1 MIKLILIS
9 ITLNFLLVFFYKRI
23 NFFSVYNDKQSKS
36 ISLIGGNIIIINFII
51 FFIYSVV
58 FDKAILDEFF
68 SQKRQL
74 YSFIIASIGIYLM
87 GVFDDKYNLSP
98 MPKIFVMLFFILFAI
113 LGDNNLSIYKLK
125 FQTFEITLG
134 VYSLFFSSF
143 CFLVFINAI
152 NMFDGI
158 NLQVSFYSIFI
169 LIYLFLNFFQSN
181 LCLFLIISLLSFSIL
196 NAKNVSF
203 LGNSGSHF
211 LGFLFSYLLIKFYN
225 FNINTIYVEEI
236 VLLMLV
242 PGLDMLRVS
251 SKRIMSGNNPLKGD
265 INHLHHIIKDKLNS
279 NYALLVNFVITV
291 FPILIHESL
300 KLQLIY
306 TILIGTLVYYSVFL
320 FFRKNIIFE

>member
-1 MIKLILIS
+1 
-9 ITLNFLLVFFYKRI
+9 
-23 NFFSVYNDKQSKS
+23 
-36 ISLIGGNIIIINFII
+36 
-51 FFIYSVV
+51 
-58 FDKAILDEFF
+58 
-68 SQKRQL
+68 
-74 YSFIIASIGIYLM
+74 
-87 GVFDDKYNLSP
+87 
-98 MPKIFVMLFFILFAI
+98 
-113 LGDNNLSIYKLK
+113 
-125 FQTFEITLG
+125 
-134 VYSLFFSSF
+134 
-143 CFLVFINAI
+143 
-152 NMFDGI
+152 
-158 NLQVSFYSIFI
+158 
-169 LIYLFLNFFQSN
+169 
-181 LCLFLIISLLSFSIL
+181 LIISLLSFSIL

-251 SKRIMSGNNPLKGD
+251 SKRIMSGNNPFKGD